1 MPTSDQA
8 SGSSA
13 GSTFPQTLDSLNKA
27 YDPNIGPA
35 VMAMQNFYGGYTGP
49 ASLTNVVAQSFPDEV
64 ATGSLTCT
72 SGTVFGSLISLGAG
86 TVINNISVLSAVTAG
101 ATMTNQWG
109 GIATF
114 ATTSKVL
121 AVTTDAL
128 TGAIAADSV
137 ITWSF
142 ATPYVVPTS
151 ALYYVFFMVKAS
163 TAPTVAAA
171 VTLSAHGRGVI
182 APITSGPCATS
193 QSTVLAVASTF
204 TQPTAAAAAAL
215 IYLS

>member
-1 MPTSDQA
+1 MANA
-8 SGSSA
+8 SSV
-13 GSTFPQTLDSLNKA
+13 FPMSQDNLNKA

-109 GIATF
+109 GIAT
-114 ATTSKVL
+114 
-121 AVTTDAL
+121 
-128 TGAIAADSV
+128 
-137 ITWSF
+137 
-142 ATPYVVPTS
+142 
-151 ALYYVFFMVKAS
+151 
-163 TAPTVAAA
+163 
-171 VTLSAHGRGVI
+171 
-182 APITSGPCATS
+182 
-193 QSTVLAVASTF
+193 
-204 TQPTAAAAAAL
+204 
-215 IYLS
+215 